1 MSPRAEFF
9 LGVIAVATLSTSI
22 LQIGVLVAA
31 GLLVRR
37 IQKLVERIDQELK
50 PLFESAQAIARDAA
64 RATSLAAAQVERL
77 DRAVADVA
85 SRLARALNAIQSL
98 VEGPLSEGAG
108 WLAGIRSILNLV
120 RDFRGKRHPR
130 SEDED
135 ALFI

>member
-1 MSPRAEFF
+1 VSPRAEFF

-37 IQKLVERIDQELK
+37 IQKLVERVDQELK
-50 PLFESAQAIARDAA
+50 PIFESVQAIARDAA

-77 DRAVADVA
+77 DRAVADVV
-85 SRLARALNAIQSL
+85 SRLDRALNAIQGF
-98 VEGPLSEGAG
+98 VEGPLSESAG
-108 WLAGIRSILNLV
+108 WFAGIRSIFSLL
-120 RDFRGKRHPR
+120 REFRGKRSSR
-130 SEDED
+130 GDDED